1 MTRLA
6 ILRSL
11 RAAILLGT
19 SVMAAP
25 PASAL
30 MIGPWEISLERLVSG
45 FAVAGKQDSAA
56 ATQKTNAATTAARA
70 AASSLVAA
78 KQAIRVANAAH
89 EYGFETGTGYS
100 ACTVNLQLAD
110 ERASHDA
117 AAVARTSQQRA
128 DDAWLI
134 HGGDAGDRAGASLKL
149 RQSFYCSPAQQQATE
164 WCTGTGG
171 YGAGDSN
178 AGIFMLNRDYG
189 AEEVMTAADYLD
201 VIAPLPTIRTDT
213 TSAEARARLVEARRR
228 GAILSGARAA
238 AWTVVL
244 DGMGGS
250 DKGE

>member
-1 MTRLA
+1 MTLSAVLRLVP
-6 ILRSL
+6 
-11 RAAILLGT
+11 AAVLMG
-19 SVMAAP
+19 SAVMAAS

-56 ATQKTNAATTAARA
+56 ATQNANAASKSAQA
-70 AASSLVAA
+70 AASSLLAG
-78 KQAIRVANAAH
+78 KQAIRVAKAAH
-89 EYGFETGTGYS
+89 EYGFETGSGYA
-100 ACTVNLQLAD
+100 ACTVNLQLAG

-201 VIAPLPTIRTDT
+201 VIAPLPTIRTDA
-213 TSAEARARLVEARRR
+213 TSAEARAQLVEARRR

-238 AWTVVL
+238 TWTVVL

-250 DKGE
+250 PEGE